1 MITASPPKG
10 SNAERSRSNNRRAV
24 MGYIHGAGVMGR
36 AEIARNLSL
45 STQAVSNIIA
55 ELLEDGLLN
64 EKGTRAGGRGLPAVQ
79 YGVNP
84 DGGYAFGVEIR
95 PDAIFAALLD
105 MQGKAVFTQRLTLED
120 ARPSAVI
127 NHVIAL
133 RDEVI
138 KTIPSAEDKL
148 LGAGIVMP
156 GPFGTT
162 GLIGQEGSDLPE
174 WSEVDP
180 VKLFQDALK
189 IPVMVSNDANAA
201 AMVERITGVAQDLST
216 YAYLYFGAGLG
227 LGLVSQG
234 HLIAGAF
241 GNAGEIGHIAIP
253 IKGGYASLESV
264 LSRLSVQRHLQ
275 NHCQI
280 TVDFDSLQVLF
291 SENDPALF
299 QWLDTAC
306 IALGHATQIIE
317 NLFDPQMI
325 ILGGAMP
332 SCIVNYLV
340 ENAKLSDLSVSN
352 RARRVLPRLKTGSSS
367 RLTATLGAAALI
379 LNQTYTPQFLAVH

>member
-1 MITASPPKG
+1 MITISSPKG
-10 SNAERSRSNNRRAV
+10 SNAERSRLSNRRAV
-24 MGYIHGAGVMGR
+24 MGYIHNAGVMGR

-55 ELLEDGLLN
+55 ELLVDGLLH
-64 EKGTRAGGRGLPAVQ
+64 EKGTRTGGRGLPAVQ

-84 DGGYAFGVEIR
+84 DGGYAFGIEIR
-95 PDAIFAALLD
+95 PNAIFAALLD
-105 MQGKAVFTQRLTLED
+105 MQGTAIFTQRQTLED
-120 ARPSAVI
+120 ARPAAVI
-127 NHVIAL
+127 NRVIAI
-133 RDEVI
+133 RDEI
-138 KTIPSAEDKL
+138 IAAIPSAQGKL

-162 GLIGQEGSDLPE
+162 GLIGQGSDLPD

-180 VKLFQDALK
+180 VKLFQDALE

-201 AMVERITGVAQDLST
+201 AMAERITGVAQGLST
-216 YAYLYFGAGLG
+216 YAYLYFGTGLG

-234 HLIAGAF
+234 HLISGAF
-241 GNAGEIGHIAIP
+241 GNAGEIGHISVP
-253 IKGGYASLESV
+253 INGEYSSLEGV

-275 NHCQI
+275 KSGHDTI
-280 TVDFDSLQVLF
+280 DFDALSVLF
-291 SENDPALF
+291 SDRDPALLE
-299 QWLDTAC
+299 WLDTASQ
-306 IALGHATQIIE
+306 ALGHATQIIE

-332 SCIVNYLV
+332 SGVLNYLV
-340 ENAKLSDLSVSN
+340 ENASLPDLSVSN
-352 RARRVLPRLKTGSSS
+352 RLARQSPRLKTGVSS

-379 LNQTYTPQFLAVH
+379 LNQTYTPQFVALH